1 MVEQGA
7 MRMRLSDK
15 LTRQGLRMTTN
26 SRWGRQ
32 WLAAA
37 SEAKE
42 DMHATIEI
50 SQDQPMVAQRRE
62 ADAATDRAMNSV
74 MVIDEQDEAVIKEGE
89 CKGVKRE
96 M

>member
-7 MRMRLSDK
+7 MRMRLGDK
-15 LTRQGLRMTTN
+15 LTRQGLRIATN
-26 SRWGRQ
+26 SRWWRQ

-42 DMHATIEI
+42 DMHPTIEI
-50 SQDQPMVAQRRE
+50 SLDQPMVAQRRE